1 MAPHPPTLKHS
12 EGGEEA
18 VLGLQ
23 NALNNRGQQV
33 HVDGIFGSATEDAV
47 RQFQHDSGLD
57 ADGIVGPLTWGA
69 LCVQEVQRGDTLSE
83 IAQRRLGDANR
94 FHEIFDLNSALL
106 DDPDRIFPDQVLT
119 LPHDAC

>member
-1 MAPHPPTLKHS
+1 MAQHPPTLKHS

-33 HVDGIFGSATEDAV
+33 HVDGVFGSTTEDAV

-57 ADGIVGPLTWGA
+57 ADGIVGPRTWGA

>member
-1 MAPHPPTLKHS
+1 MAQHPPTLKHS

-94 FHEIFDLNSALL
+94 FPEIFDLNSALL
-106 DDPDRIFPDQVLT
+106 DSPDRIFPDQVLT

>member
-1 MAPHPPTLKHS
+1 MAQHPPTLKHS

-33 HVDGIFGSATEDAV
+33 HVDGVFGSATEDAV

-57 ADGIVGPLTWGA
+57 ADGVVGPLTWGA

-106 DDPDRIFPDQVLT
+106 DSPDRIFPDQVLT

>member
-1 MAPHPPTLKHS
+1 MAQHPPTLKHS

-47 RQFQHDSGLD
+47 RRFQHDSGLE

-69 LCVQEVQRGDTLSE
+69 LCVQEVKRGDTLSE

-94 FHEIFDLNSALL
+94 FHEIFDLNSTLL
-106 DDPDRIFPDQVLT
+106 DSPDRIFPDQVLT

>member
-1 MAPHPPTLKHS
+1 MAQHPPTLKHS

-33 HVDGIFGSATEDAV
+33 HVDGVFGSATEDAV

-106 DDPDRIFPDQVLT
+106 DSPDRIFPDQVLT